1 MKQVN
6 VQKSKVKKV
15 IIPAAGW
22 GTRFLPMTKI
32 IPKELV
38 PILNRPSID
47 LLVDEAINSGI
58 EEIILVISTR
68 KQEIMKYFQPNIPL
82 EEELKSKNKWELLKH
97 VKKTNRDAIIRVVYQ
112 YEQLGL
118 AHAILTGARFFKN
131 EPFAVILGDDLI
143 KSKIPVIKQMMDEY
157 DKLGSS
163 IVGVQNV
170 EFDKLNKY
178 GIVKPKNISEKNNKL
193 FEISGAVEKPLPQKA
208 PSSKAILGRYIFNYS
223 IVKFLENLDYSNE
236 NTGEINLVD
245 CFDKYLKEE
254 KIYAYE
260 FEGKRYD
267 LGSIEGFTMATID
280 YSLENSDISSA
291 IKKHIMNLASEI
303 YSETALLDLN
313 SEKNKGGK

>member
-143 KSKIPVIKQMMDEY
+143 KSKIPVIKQMMNEY

-178 GIVKPKNISEKNNKL
+178 GIVKPKNNSEKNNKL

-236 NTGEINLVD
+236 NTGEINLD
-245 CFDKYLKEE
+245 G
-254 KIYAYE
+254 YATVE
-260 FEGKRYD
+260 S
-267 LGSIEGFTMATID
+267 LTN
-280 YSLENSDISSA
+280 LENKFNSVVGDI
-291 IKKHIMNLASEI
+291 
-303 YSETALLDLN
+303 TQLN
-313 SEKNKGGK
+313 DYNADSP